1 MAISSPL
8 NSARNR
14 TQPPRRRPIR
24 LGNYLFILPA
34 IVFLLLFMVYPIA
47 LNIQMSFKDVTASTL
62 LGGAPWVGLKNY
74 VDVVHNPAF
83 GHTVGNTL
91 IFTLAS
97 LVFQIAIGLGLAVF
111 YTRSFPGST
120 YMRGLYLLAWSIP
133 IVVSG
138 TVWRWLFDGESGVI
152 NYLLRSLH
160 LAGDR
165 IYWTSDAN
173 FSLAAVIVVNIWL
186 GIPFN
191 LSLLLAAMQGLPQ
204 EVYEAAEI
212 DGATKWQQFRYV
224 TLPLLRPALLST
236 LVLGLIYTIKVFDVV
251 FITTAGGPL
260 DSSQVVST
268 FAYKLVFQQYQFG
281 QGAALLNML
290 FVLLLALAVLY
301 VRSISREERS

>member
-1 MAISSPL
+1 MAAPSVPVSSRP
-8 NSARNR
+8 ARR
-14 TQPPRRRPIR
+14 KPVR

-34 IVFLLLFMVYPIA
+34 VAFLLLFMVYPIA
-47 LNIQMSFKDVTASTL
+47 LNISMSFKDVTASTL

-74 VDVVHNPAF
+74 VDVIRNPAF
-83 GHTVGNTL
+83 GHTVSNTV

-97 LVFQIAIGLGLAVF
+97 LVFQIAIGLALAVF
-111 YTRSFPGST
+111 YNRSFPGYS

-160 LAGDR
+160 LANDR
-165 IYWTSDAN
+165 IYWTSDAQ

-212 DGATKWQQFRYV
+212 DGATRAQQFRYV

-260 DSSQVVST
+260 DSSQVLST

-290 FVLLLALAVLY
+290 FVLLLILAVFY

>member
-8 NSARNR
+8 NSA
-14 TQPPRRRPIR
+14 QPARRRPIR

-34 IVFLLLFMVYPIA
+34 IVFLLLFMAYPIA
-47 LNIQMSFKDVTASTL
+47 LNIQMSFKDVTAATL

-74 VDVVHNPAF
+74 VDVIHNPAF
-83 GHTVGNTL
+83 GHTVSNT
-91 IFTLAS
+91 IVFTLAS
-97 LVFQIAIGLGLAVF
+97 LVFQIAIGLALAVF
-111 YTRSFPGST
+111 YTRSFPGSV

>member
-1 MAISSPL
+1 MATDPSVHTAL
-8 NSARNR
+8 R
-14 TQPPRRRPIR
+14 TLPSRRRRPLR

-34 IVFLLLFMVYPIA
+34 VLFLAVFMVYPIL
-47 LNIQMSFKDVTASTL
+47 LNIQMSFRDVTAATL
-62 LGGAPWVGLKNY
+62 LGGAPWVGLRNY

-83 GHTVGNTL
+83 GLTVRNTL
-91 IFTLAS
+91 VFTLAS
-97 LVFQIAIGLGLAVF
+97 LVFQLAIGLGLAVF
-111 YTRSFPGST
+111 YTRRFPGSS

-138 TVWRWLFDGESGVI
+138 TVWRWLFDGESGVV

-160 LAGDR
+160 LVSDK
-165 IYWTSDAN
+165 IYWTSDAQY
-173 FSLAAVIVVNIWL
+173 SLLAVIIVNIWL

-191 LSLLLAAMQGLPQ
+191 LSLLMAAMQGLPTD
-204 EVYEAAEI
+204 VYEAADI
-212 DGATKWQQFRYV
+212 DGATRAQQFRFI

-268 FAYKLVFQQYQFG
+268 LAYKLVFQQFQFG
-281 QGAALLNML
+281 QGSALLNLL
-290 FVLLLALAVLY
+290 FVLLFVLAVLY
-301 VRSISREERS
+301 VRSISREERA

>member
-1 MAISSPL
+1 MAVSSPL
-8 NSARNR
+8 NSA
-14 TQPPRRRPIR
+14 QPTRRRPLR

-47 LNIQMSFKDVTASTL
+47 LNISMSFKDVTAATL

-74 VDVVHNPAF
+74 VDVLHNPAF
-83 GHTVGNTL
+83 GHTVGNTV
-91 IFTLAS
+91 IFTVAS
-97 LVFQIAIGLGLAVF
+97 LVFQIAIGLALAVF
-111 YTRSFPGST
+111 YNRSFPGYS

-160 LAGDR
+160 LAPDR

-212 DGATKWQQFRYV
+212 DGATKAQQFRYV

-290 FVLLLALAVLY
+290 FVLLLVLAVFY
-301 VRSISREERS
+301 VRSISREERP

>member
-1 MAISSPL
+1 MAVSSPL
-8 NSARNR
+8 NSA
-14 TQPPRRRPIR
+14 QPTRRRPLR

-47 LNIQMSFKDVTASTL
+47 LNISMSFKDVTAATL

-74 VDVVHNPAF
+74 VDVLHNPAF
-83 GHTVGNTL
+83 GHTVGNTV
-91 IFTLAS
+91 IFTVAS
-97 LVFQIAIGLGLAVF
+97 LVFQIAIGLALAVF
-111 YTRSFPGST
+111 YNRSFPGYS

-160 LAGDR
+160 LAPDR

-212 DGATKWQQFRYV
+212 DGATRAQQFRYV

-290 FVLLLALAVLY
+290 FVLLLVLAVFY
-301 VRSISREERS
+301 VRSISREERP